1 MKIIKFGAEWCP
13 GCLVMKPRWEELET
27 ELAWLET
34 EYYDFDKDKEEV
46 NEYQIN
52 SVLPVAIFLDK
63 EGKELLRL
71 NGEQSKK
78 KLIETINEYKD
89 L

>member
-89 L
+89 W